1 MQKSYTMN
9 ILFAFIVSVCKVI
22 LKEGWAFIGAH
33 RLK

>member
-9 ILFAFIVSVCKVI
+9 ILFAFIVSV

-33 RLK
+33 RVK